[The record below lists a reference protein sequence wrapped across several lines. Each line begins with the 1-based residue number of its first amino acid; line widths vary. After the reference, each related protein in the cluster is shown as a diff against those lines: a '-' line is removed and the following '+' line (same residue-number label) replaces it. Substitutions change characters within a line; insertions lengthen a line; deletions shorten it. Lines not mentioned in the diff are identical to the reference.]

1 MKRLLLGILALAALP
16 VLHAQSL
23 VGTWQG
29 TLTAGPQKLRIVMK
43 IAATPDDHLQTTIY
57 SIDQPAPP
65 FPANSTTKDGANVKV
80 TVSQLALN
88 FEGKMSADGKTIAGN
103 WSQGGPMPLP
113 LTLERATAETA
124 WTIPEPPP
132 PPRLMP
138 ADANPVF
145 EVATIKPSKPEAQG
159 IGLTINQSNLMNTM
173 NTPLSFLMAFAYGVQ
188 SKQIVGGPSWL
199 ESERYDITAKAD
211 IPGQPNDRQLKAM
224 LQKLLAERFE
234 LTFHREKREL
244 SVYAITIAKAGAK
257 LTESKNN
264 PNSLP
269 GLGFRGLG
277 NLVVTNATIAEFAGL
292 MQTTVVERPVID
304 QTGLGTKRYDFQLKW
319 TPDASQF
326 GGRGGSAPPPPDG
339 VEAPPDLFT
348 AIQQQIGLKM
358 DATKAPVDVM
368 VLDSVQ
374 KPSEN

>member
-1 MKRLLLGILALAALP
+1 MKKLLLGILAFAALP
-16 VLHAQSL
+16 ALHAQNA

-29 TLTAGPQKLRIVMK
+29 TLSVGPQKLRIVMK
-43 IAATPDDHLQTTIY
+43 IVTTPDDHLQGTMY

-65 FPANSTTKDGANVKV
+65 IPTTSVTKDGATVKIV
-80 TVSQLALN
+80 VSQIGGS
-88 FEGKMSADGKTIAGN
+88 FDGKMSADGKTIAGN
-103 WSQGGPMPLP
+103 WSQGGPMPFS
-113 LTLERATAETA
+113 LTLERATVETA
-124 WTIPEPPP
+124 WVIPDAPP

-145 EVATIKPSKPEAQG
+145 EVATVKPSKPDAQG
-159 IGLTINQSNLMNTM
+159 IGLTINPSNLMNTM

-188 SKQIVGGPSWL
+188 AKQIVGGPAWL
-199 ESERYDITAKAD
+199 ESEKYDITAKAD

-224 LQKLLAERFE
+224 LQKLLAERFQ

-244 SVYAITIAKAGAK
+244 SVYSITVTKTGAK

-269 GLGFRGLG
+269 GLGFRGAGDLM
-277 NLVVTNATIAEFAGL
+277 VVNATIAEFAGL
-292 MQTTVVERPVID
+292 MQSTVLERPVVD
-304 QTGLGTKRYDFQLKW
+304 QTGLAAKRYDFQLKW

-326 GGRGGSAPPPPDG
+326 GGRGGRPAPEGAD
-339 VEAPPDLFT
+339 APPDLFT
-348 AIQQQIGLKM
+348 AIQQQLGLKM
-358 DATKAPVDVM
+358 EATKAPVDVL
-368 VLDSVQ
+368 VLDKVE